1 MSPTAIEVCCSKP
14 LELVNGLD
22 PGELLLLHGRTIGET
37 LVQDGSF
44 VMNCVDEIKQAVL
57 RGALGQGLDEVDA
70 LPGRVA
76 KVLH

>member
-14 LELVNGLD
+14 LDLVNGLD

-44 VMNCVDEIKQAVL
+44 VMNSVDEIKQAVL
-57 RGALGQGLDEVDA
+57 RGALGQELDEVDA